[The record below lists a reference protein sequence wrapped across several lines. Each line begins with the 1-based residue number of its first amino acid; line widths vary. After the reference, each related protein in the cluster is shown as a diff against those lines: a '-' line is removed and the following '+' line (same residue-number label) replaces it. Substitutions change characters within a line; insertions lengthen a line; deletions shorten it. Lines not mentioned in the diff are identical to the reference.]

1 MRQSAAAPQL
11 HPLHAGLRLEDRPEA
26 VVLVL
31 VDEEDAEAPV
41 RLALEGREEVAQ
53 LVDAADR
60 REDEVERGQERLRH
74 VREAIVRG
82 RALPT
87 GVKPS
92 SPPLV
97 SVVMA
102 AHDAETY
109 LHDAVQSVLAQTVA
123 SLELVVVDDG
133 SRDRTPELLEA
144 VRDPRLVVL
153 RTDNRQGL
161 AAALNHGLE
170 HARGRYIARLDAD
183 DLALPT
189 RLERQ
194 LDRLRRDSLGIVG
207 SAVVDLDDEGR
218 LGAAREM
225 PGDPLSVRWHA
236 LFSSP
241 FYHPTVLLDRTI
253 LDRHRLRYD
262 PSYEESEDY
271 ELWTRLLAVADGAN
285 VEEPLVL
292 YRVHA
297 EQASQ
302 RRRGLQRRFQL
313 EIAMRQID
321 RLPHELDATAVELA
335 WRVGAGEDVP
345 PVRIEEAVEAYL
357 GLLAAFRAQHGE
369 EVTRHIAGVAAR
381 TVGRA
386 ARSAGGAART
396 RLLRRALGLD
406 PGLPVHVVRRRA
418 SRAVHRWRVGRNT
431 APLLAREDRD
441 QARVR
446 VLVVAPEPTPY
457 RAPVYDRLARHPE
470 LDLTVLY
477 SAQTLMWRTWRVE
490 PDHRAVFLTGVRV
503 PGARRLFHHDFSL
516 TSGIFR
522 ALMRERPDVVVVV
535 GWSTFA
541 SQGAIAWCRARGVPY
556 ILEVDSHDEGPRAGW
571 RRAVKGAVV
580 PPILGGA
587 AGILVTG
594 TLVRRSLV
602 ARGVAPDRM
611 RRFAVTVD
619 VAAFGERADELAARR
634 PELRHGLG
642 VGQDDVAVLSVG
654 RLSPEKGLETLIR
667 AVAAAGDPRLVLILA
682 GRGRQG
688 PLLEELARSLGVRLV
703 LLGDRPWE
711 EMLETYV
718 AADVFALLSE
728 REPWGVV
735 VNEAAAC
742 GLPLVLS
749 DRVGAA
755 HDLLR
760 DGENGSLVGAGDVE
774 AAAAALRRLAADPDL
789 RASAGARSRDIV
801 ADWGYEPSIE
811 SFVAAVRDAI
821 AAR

>member
-1 MRQSAAAPQL
+1 
-11 HPLHAGLRLEDRPEA
+11 
-26 VVLVL
+26 LVWAIP
-31 VDEEDAEAPV
+31 DGAIIS
-41 RLALEGREEVAQ
+41 
-53 LVDAADR
+53 
-60 REDEVERGQERLRH
+60 GQ
-74 VREAIVRG
+74 
-82 RALPT
+82 P
-87 GVKPS
+87 P

-102 AHDAETY
+102 AHDAEAY
-109 LHDAVQSVLAQTVA
+109 LADAVRSVLAQTVA

-133 SRDRTPELLEA
+133 SRDRTRELLEA

-153 RTDNRQGL
+153 PSDERRGL
-161 AAALNHGLE
+161 ATALNHGLE
-170 HARGRYIARLDAD
+170 HVRGRYVARLDAD

-194 LDRLRRDSLGIVG
+194 IDRLRRDSLGIVG
-207 SAVVDLDDEGR
+207 SAVVDVDGDGR
-218 LGAAREM
+218 LGAVREM
-225 PGDPLSVRWHA
+225 PSDPLSVHWHA

-253 LDRHRLRYD
+253 LDRDRLRYD
-262 PSYEESEDY
+262 ASYEESEDY
-271 ELWTRLLAVADGAN
+271 ELWTRLLAAAGGAN
-285 VEEPLVL
+285 VAEPLVL

-297 EQASQ
+297 AQASQ

-321 RLPHELDATAVELA
+321 RLPHDLDAKAVELA
-335 WRVGAGEDVP
+335 WRLGAGEHVP
-345 PVRIEEAVEAYL
+345 PDRIEDAVEAYL
-357 GLLAAFRAQHGE
+357 GLLAAFRAQHGSAA
-369 EVTRHIAGVAAR
+369 TRHIARAAAR

-386 ARSAGGAART
+386 ATSTGGAARAS
-396 RLLRRALGLD
+396 LLRRALALD
-406 PGLPVHVVRRRA
+406 PGLPAHVVRSRARRA
-418 SRAVHRWRVGRNT
+418 TQRRRAGRNA
-431 APLLAREDRD
+431 APLLAMEDRGR
-441 QARVR
+441 AAPMRV
-446 VLVVAPEPTPY
+446 VVVAPEPTPY
-457 RAPVYDRLARHPE
+457 RAPVYDRLARRPE

-477 SAQTLMWRTWRVE
+477 SARTLMWRTWRVE
-490 PDHRAVFLTGVRV
+490 PDHRALYLGGVRV
-503 PGARRLFHHDFSL
+503 PGTRRLFHHDFAV
-516 TSGIFR
+516 TPGIFR
-522 ALMRERPDVVVVV
+522 ALARERADVVVVV

-541 SQGAIAWCRARGVPY
+541 SQGALAWCRARGVPY

-580 PPILGGA
+580 PPVLHGA

-594 TLVRRSLV
+594 TLVRRSLM
-602 ARGVAPDRM
+602 ARGADPGRM
-611 RRFAVTVD
+611 RLFAVTVD
-619 VAAFGERADELAARR
+619 VAAFGERADELGARR
-634 PELRHGLG
+634 EELRRGLR
-642 VGQDDVAVLSVG
+642 VGPADVAVLSVG
-654 RLSPEKGLETLIR
+654 RLSPEKGLETLVR
-667 AVAAAGDPRLVLILA
+667 AVAAAGDPCLVLLLA
-682 GRGRQG
+682 GQGPQG
-688 PLLEELARSLGVRLV
+688 PLLEELARTLDVRLV

-711 EMLETYV
+711 RIAETYV

-749 DRVGAA
+749 DRVGAV

-760 DGENGSLVGAGDVE
+760 DGENGALVCAGDVE
-774 AAAAALRRLAADPDL
+774 AAAAALRRLAADPGL

-801 ADWGYEPSIE
+801 AAWGYEPSIE